1 MNKTGRD
8 ALPFILPLL
17 FFITIFIFLPVIGTF
32 WNSLWQDVAF
42 IPKKFIGIA
51 NYSRLFLDNKFWQST
66 LFTLI
71 FPGFSVLLEMI
82 FGMFIALTLNEALK
96 FRGLLRGIA
105 IIPWAIPTVIGAR
118 IWQLIY
124 RYDYGLANYL
134 LGIIGITRI
143 NWLGTPAGAFFCLV
157 LADVWRTTPFVAIIL
172 LAGLQVIPNELYEQA
187 KVDGAGPV
195 RRFFYITLPLL
206 RPIIIVALIFRTIDA
221 LRVFDLIYVITGGG
235 PGGATTSLSV
245 YGYRFFL
252 SGDFGYGSA
261 ISVILFLFA
270 LIIALLFIKIG
281 RFQKVSI

>member
-195 RRFFYITLPLL
+195 RRFFYITL
-206 RPIIIVALIFRTIDA
+206 
-221 LRVFDLIYVITGGG
+221 ITGGG